1 MKPQNIDSLLMMER
15 LKNTLRFFFTTFVCG
30 VFFHPANAEVGAS
43 ASANYVRK
51 SVMLDRNGQDSLV
64 TCRYY
69 DGLGRLSQTVHGN
82 ITPTGADLVVRVVYN
97 AAGLPEQEYLPGLN
111 NGNGS
116 FANTVDY
123 TIPYAG
129 DNAPY
134 TLTQYERTPMH
145 RPIKVTA
152 PGNRWHTSGKGVTSE
167 YLLNSQTDGELQCRI
182 FSVET
187 GTDAGYNWPFTLTAK
202 GYYKSGEIEVVR
214 TTSEDGNVKLSF
226 IDHHNNCI
234 LERHIIDGHFA
245 DTYRV
250 YDIYDN
256 LRLIL
261 PPECSSNLPAGAW
274 SRTTENEEL
283 QLWAYCYVY
292 DQRGRMIRKK
302 LPGCP
307 SVEFR
312 YDDGDEPV
320 MWRDGNLKSKNL
332 WRFQLRDSVGRPTVA
347 GLCTGAEIADGERIR
362 TTTDTIATGQN
373 ILGNTVIGATLNEVS
388 PLSVRFYDHYSPMKA
403 LDADY
408 YARTGRHLG
417 QDVNFMEIPVPGPI
431 PSGEL
436 VDMNQRAMGQ
446 LTVTAER
453 ITVDSVEMDLVT
465 AFYYDSQGRLTDR
478 YTTDHIGGV
487 SHTALTLDFTGHIT
501 LQTCEYRLP
510 SGTLIREEINYSYD
524 RAGRMLTADHSL
536 SYNGKTAK
544 LRIADNN
551 YDELGRLSTSNRG
564 SGAALHTTY
573 GYNIRS
579 WPTSKTSLVYS
590 QQLDYSYGGNIS
602 RMQWHAGA
610 DSTMRSYDFSYD
622 GLDRLVK
629 ASYGSG
635 TPMAGNYDTFYRYDL
650 NGNMLELTRHGLHD
664 GARFD
669 VIDDLRFQYS
679 GNRMTDILESA
690 NDPTYKEVHNYR
702 APLVDGDAPS
712 QDGIQYDTNGNVISY
727 KGRFLS
733 ASYDSGNQPEVINI
747 DNMNRKYFVYTPSG
761 VKLREKFVRDRQPQ
775 PYVTTRDYLG
785 AMTLLDGQ
793 PDIWRFDGGYI
804 DLSDMA
810 YYLYTTDHLGN
821 IRTVSSA
828 EGAVVQTN
836 HYYPFGTLMG
846 ESSGAEVQRYKF
858 GGKELDRE
866 GGLDIY
872 DFEARRFDCMRFLS
886 VDPLSEQEPET
897 SPYVFCRNN
906 PLINFDEHGDSVCVL
921 IQPSGAGG
929 FGHMAILIQHE
940 DGKWHLWSKNGEGKK
955 SVDDKNDLGTEA
967 FDSPE
972 QFINGDRN
980 KPDKSE
986 TGKYKEG
993 YVIPTTPEEDATIR
1007 TVVSE
1012 QVESKYHFLSANCAI
1027 AVQKGLKSAGL
1038 KSGTRKPDPLKTMI
1052 GNKVMRDSPN
1062 NIFPRIKKSNSGY
1075 SVKRQQRR

>member
-1 MKPQNIDSLLMMER
+1 
-15 LKNTLRFFFTTFVCG
+15 
-30 VFFHPANAEVGAS
+30 
-43 ASANYVRK
+43 
-51 SVMLDRNGQDSLV
+51 
-64 TCRYY
+64 
-69 DGLGRLSQTVHGN
+69 
-82 ITPTGADLVVRVVYN
+82 
-97 AAGLPEQEYLPGLN
+97 
-111 NGNGS
+111 
-116 FANTVDY
+116 
-123 TIPYAG
+123 
-129 DNAPY
+129 
-134 TLTQYERTPMH
+134 
-145 RPIKVTA
+145 
-152 PGNRWHTSGKGVTSE
+152 
-167 YLLNSQTDGELQCRI
+167 
-182 FSVET
+182 
-187 GTDAGYNWPFTLTAK
+187 
-202 GYYKSGEIEVVR
+202 
-214 TTSEDGNVKLSF
+214 
-226 IDHHNNCI
+226 
-234 LERHIIDGHFA
+234 
-245 DTYRV
+245 
-250 YDIYDN
+250 
-256 LRLIL
+256 
-261 PPECSSNLPAGAW
+261 
-274 SRTTENEEL
+274 
-283 QLWAYCYVY
+283 
-292 DQRGRMIRKK
+292 
-302 LPGCP
+302 
-307 SVEFR
+307 
-312 YDDGDEPV
+312 
-320 MWRDGNLKSKNL
+320 
-332 WRFQLRDSVGRPTVA
+332 
-347 GLCTGAEIADGERIR
+347 
-362 TTTDTIATGQN
+362 
-373 ILGNTVIGATLNEVS
+373 
-388 PLSVRFYDHYSPMKA
+388 
-403 LDADY
+403 
-408 YARTGRHLG
+408 
-417 QDVNFMEIPVPGPI
+417 
-431 PSGEL
+431 
-436 VDMNQRAMGQ
+436 
-446 LTVTAER
+446 
-453 ITVDSVEMDLVT
+453 
-465 AFYYDSQGRLTDR
+465 
-478 YTTDHIGGV
+478 
-487 SHTALTLDFTGHIT
+487 
-501 LQTCEYRLP
+501 
-510 SGTLIREEINYSYD
+510 
-524 RAGRMLTADHSL
+524 
-536 SYNGKTAK
+536 
-544 LRIADNN
+544 
-551 YDELGRLSTSNRG
+551 
-564 SGAALHTTY
+564 
-573 GYNIRS
+573 
-579 WPTSKTSLVYS
+579 
-590 QQLDYSYGGNIS
+590 
-602 RMQWHAGA
+602 
-610 DSTMRSYDFSYD
+610 MRSYDFSYD
-622 GLDRLVK
+622 ALDRLVE

-635 TPMAGNYDTFYRYDL
+635 TPAAGNYDTFYRYDL